1 MSDQNSLYII
11 VFMFFLI
18 LLSVFLIFT
27 IMKLR
32 KRLKLQNSDLQ
43 KLKEKYFPIINI
55 EDEINKKEE
64 ELTDIEDEI
73 LITKDDYLNKRE
85 VYKSLIQQIE
95 IYEEDL
101 ELIEMGAFIPI
112 FKYDTPDSYKK
123 KIEEVTNLQKEMI
136 KSKQAVISTTDWVVN
151 GSKAEGKK
159 LTNQS
164 IRLVSRAF
172 NNEVNVIIKNVSW
185 RNFDASLARIEKAF
199 FDINKFSESNNIHIS
214 VEYLKLK
221 KEEME
226 LVYEYQLKIQ
236 EQKEELAEAKR
247 LIREE
252 EKLQSDR
259 LKAQKEEEKYAALL
273 KKAQQDLIKSTG
285 KELDALNEKISQL
298 SMQLEEAHQA
308 NERAISMA
316 QQTKSGF
323 VYIISN
329 IGSFGENVYKIGMTR
344 RLEPLDRVK
353 ELSGAS
359 VPFVFDTHAMIYSK
373 DAPGLEAKLH
383 NRFSERRV
391 NLANFRKE
399 YFNVSLEEIEQEVS
413 ELGIECEFFRVP
425 EAEEYRKTKILK
437 KEAEEKREEVE
448 AAFPEFI

>member
-1 MSDQNSLYII
+1 
-11 VFMFFLI
+11 
-18 LLSVFLIFT
+18 
-27 IMKLR
+27 
-32 KRLKLQNSDLQ
+32 
-43 KLKEKYFPIINI
+43 
-55 EDEINKKEE
+55 
-64 ELTDIEDEI
+64 
-73 LITKDDYLNKRE
+73 
-85 VYKSLIQQIE
+85 
-95 IYEEDL
+95 
-101 ELIEMGAFIPI
+101 MGAFIPI

-199 FDINKFSESNNIHIS
+199 FDINKFSKSNNIHIS
-214 VEYLKLK
+214 VKYLNLK
-221 KEEME
+221 IEEME